1 MSPALTHKL
10 LPCPPLGGLEKQ
22 LARVAIKELN
32 GLAGS
37 TTAAAIAAHLL
48 EKGGGLPISRVL
60 GVMSIEIAYPIG
72 RLAIAVPAQIVLD
85 RHGGG
90 SVRLFGH
97 DGFVPHDTGR
107 WEGLGGHTGCAKE
120 GAEDGIAEAHCG
132 NYQLKEKDDGR
143 TVFWNQGSYILIR
156 ILDYRYLVLID
167 PYPTDWDWDPVT
179 VDGRTNFKNNSDT

>member
-1 MSPALTHKL
+1 MSLALSHKFF
-10 LPCPPLGGLEKQ
+10 PGPSLGGLEQ
-22 LARVAIKELN
+22 QFSRVAVEKLDEF
-32 GLAGS
+32 AGP

-48 EKGGGLPISRVL
+48 QKGGGLPVSRML
-60 GVMSIEIAYPIG
+60 GVMPVEVTYSIG
-72 RLAIAVPAQIVLD
+72 RLAIAVPAQILLD
-85 RHGGG
+85 RHGGCAM
-90 SVRLFGH
+90 LFGLH
-97 DGFVPHDTGR
+97 DGFIAHDAGR